1 MSATEFTIET
11 ERLTL
16 HPATF
21 DDVDGL
27 HALWVDPDVR
37 RYLWDDT
44 VIPRELAASVIDA
57 SMATFAESGFGQFV
71 LREHS
76 SPRDAPII
84 GFAGLRTFG
93 AASEKEL
100 MYGLWPA
107 RWGTGLATEAARAV
121 LRHAFEST
129 AERVLWAGADPPN
142 SASFRVMERLGMAYA
157 RRVVEH
163 GQVAIYYSIT
173 RDDFEP
179 GDARH
184 VMKHDDAP

>member
-1 MSATEFTIET
+1 VAATDFTIET

-37 RYLWDDT
+37 RYLWDDE
-44 VIPRELAASVIDA
+44 VIPRELAASVIDG
-57 SMATFAESGFGQFV
+57 SIATFAERSFGQFV
-71 LREHS
+71 LRERS
-76 SPRDAPII
+76 SPRDAPIL

-93 AASEKEL
+93 AGSEREL

-121 LRHAFEST
+121 LRHGFEAT
-129 AERVLWAGADPPN
+129 AERVLWAGADPQN
-142 SASFRVMERLGMAYA
+142 SASFRVMERLGMTYA
-157 RRVVEH
+157 KRVVEH
-163 GQVAIYYSIT
+163 GQAAIYYSIT
-173 RDDFEP
+173 RDGFEP
-179 GDARH
+179 GHARH
-184 VMKHDDAP
+184 VVSDGL